1 MFFRRNMAGSL
12 KKDDPAEVSISGTLY
27 RIEAD
32 ISKGDYSV
40 LMAIISEN
48 FGEKGAFQT
57 VVSSATAGHAKDRS
71 ALTLP
76 VKSKY
81 NGSRTSLSSTSSLL
95 EAMRVTQRDPEAKAV
110 EFNIKLRG
118 LWVSTES
125 YFVMQLQVRFFFS
138 KNC

>member
-1 MFFRRNMAGSL
+1 MAGSL

-57 VVSSATAGHAKDRS
+57 VVPSATAEPAKDRS

-81 NGSRTSLSSTSSLL
+81 TGSRTSLVSTSSLL
-95 EAMRVTQRDPEAKAV
+95 EAMRVTERDPEAKAV
-110 EFNIKLRG
+110 EFNFKLRG
-118 LWVSTES
+118 LRVSTVS
-125 YFVMQLQVRFFFS
+125 DYVIQLKLVFLLKYSFFYTLF
-138 KNC
+138 